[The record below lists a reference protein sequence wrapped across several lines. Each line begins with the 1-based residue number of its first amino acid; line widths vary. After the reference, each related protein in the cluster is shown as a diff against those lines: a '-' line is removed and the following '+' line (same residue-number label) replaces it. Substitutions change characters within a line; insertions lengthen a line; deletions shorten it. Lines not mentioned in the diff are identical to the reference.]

1 MKLHYLAQFFAII
14 CLGLLLLNLSVR
26 ADPPIAGTAKEFFVP
41 WELPKAK
48 QHFSAD
54 QLCVEPLDVI
64 RSQHGTL
71 LKKQRDATMRQ
82 GIRTTQ
88 HSLVGCIDCH
98 VTPDATGH
106 FPDIKTQAHFCNSCH
121 TYAAVSVD
129 CFDCHAT
136 KPAAHSNKIADPQ

>member
-1 MKLHYLAQFFAII
+1 MKLHYLSPFLAII
-14 CLGLLLLNLSVR
+14 CLGLLLLNLAVK
-26 ADPPIAGTAKEFFVP
+26 ADSPTAKAFFVP

-48 QHFSAD
+48 QSFSTD
-54 QLCVEPLDVI
+54 QPCVEPLDVI
-64 RSQHGTL
+64 RSQHGAL

-98 VTPDATGH
+98 VTADATGH
-106 FPDIKTQAHFCNSCH
+106 FPDIKTQEHFCNSCH

-136 KPAAHSNKIADPQ
+136 KPTPHP